1 MTLAVAASLPPDV
14 PLGRPLWIFSAA
26 TTISLTGGFIQE
38 IAVGWSV
45 WEVTHSTIWLAAAVL
60 ADLLPTLIV
69 SVPAGALI
77 DRFRPATIFWLSQVA
92 SCLQAL
98 VLCALAALG
107 ELTVGGLLA
116 CAVFLGTCN
125 AFTLPARLA
134 YMTALT
140 PREGFSRAVVLY
152 SLGGNAAFFAGPLIA
167 GALISAFGASA
178 AFAANALAYLPMI
191 AVAVT
196 LPAIAAK
203 PTTPRQRQG
212 ALQQMRGGFVH
223 AAQNRA
229 ILVPLLSFAALACT
243 ARGVI
248 ELAPSIAATALGG
261 GVGTLSLLSSAVA
274 LGALL
279 AGLWMS
285 RWGISRWGGWRERVT
300 IITTLAGS
308 AAALLAYG
316 ASGEIALALAGAVLL
331 GIMLAIN
338 NISVSSAIQLNAEPR
353 YRGRINSLYNMI
365 FKGGPALGVALFGG
379 LAQLTDVRLS
389 SVMAAI
395 VLILLM
401 LRMLRITS
409 QGRASPAASR

>member
-1 MTLAVAASLPPDV
+1 M
-14 PLGRPLWIFSAA
+14 
-26 TTISLTGGFIQE
+26 
-38 IAVGWSV
+38 
-45 WEVTHSTIWLAAAVL
+45 
-60 ADLLPTLIV
+60 
-69 SVPAGALI
+69 
-77 DRFRPATIFWLSQVA
+77 
-92 SCLQAL
+92 
-98 VLCALAALG
+98 
-107 ELTVGGLLA
+107 
-116 CAVFLGTCN
+116 
-125 AFTLPARLA
+125 
-134 YMTALT
+134 
-140 PREGFSRAVVLY
+140 LY

-167 GALISAFGASA
+167 GVLISAFDAGA

-212 ALQQMRGGFVH
+212 VLQQMRGGFVH

-300 IITTLAGS
+300 TITTLAGS

-316 ASGEIALALAGAVLL
+316 ASGEIALALAGAMLL

-389 SVMAAI
+389 SAMAAI

-401 LRMLRITS
+401 LRIAS

>member
-1 MTLAVAASLPPDV
+1 
-14 PLGRPLWIFSAA
+14 LGRPLWIFSAA

-38 IAVGWSV
+38 IAVGLGSDPLDR
-45 WEVTHSTIWLAAAVL
+45 LAGGGRARGPAADTDRQRASRG
-60 ADLLPTLIV
+60 ADR
-69 SVPAGALI
+69 SFPAGN
-77 DRFRPATIFWLSQVA
+77 DFWASQVA

-140 PREGFSRAVVLY
+140 PREGFGRAVVLY

-167 GALISAFGASA
+167 GALISAFGVGA

-191 AVAVT
+191 AVAMT

-203 PTTPRQRQG
+203 PTASRQRQG
-212 ALQQMRGGFVH
+212 VLQQMRGGFVH

-229 ILVPLLSFAALACT
+229 ILVPLLSFAALAGT

-248 ELAPSIAATALGG
+248 ELAPSSIAATALGG

-285 RWGISRWGGWRERVT
+285 RWGMSRWVGWRECAT

-316 ASGEIALALAGAVLL
+316 ASGEVALALAGAVLL
-331 GIMLAIN
+331 GVMLAIN
-338 NISVSSAIQLNAEPR
+338 NISVSNAIQLNAEPC

-389 SVMAAI
+389 SVVAAI
-395 VLILLM
+395 VLVLLM
-401 LRMLRITS
+401 LWITR

>member
-1 MTLAVAASLPPDV
+1 
-14 PLGRPLWIFSAA
+14 
-26 TTISLTGGFIQE
+26 
-38 IAVGWSV
+38 
-45 WEVTHSTIWLAAAVL
+45 
-60 ADLLPTLIV
+60 
-69 SVPAGALI
+69 
-77 DRFRPATIFWLSQVA
+77 
-92 SCLQAL
+92 
-98 VLCALAALG
+98 LAALG

-167 GALISAFGASA
+167 GVLISAFGASA

-212 ALQQMRGGFVH
+212 VLQQMRGGFVH

-401 LRMLRITS
+401 LRMLRMLRITS

>member
-1 MTLAVAASLPPDV
+1 MTLAVAASLAPQV

-38 IAVGWSV
+38 IAVGWSI
-45 WEVTHSTIWLAAAVL
+45 WEATHSTAWLAAAVL

-77 DRFRPATIFWLSQVA
+77 DRFQPATIFWLSQVA

-116 CAVFLGTCN
+116 CAAFLGTCN

-134 YMTALT
+134 YMTALI

-167 GALISAFGASA
+167 GVLISAFGAGA

-203 PTTPRQRQG
+203 PTTSRQRQG
-212 ALQQMRGGFVH
+212 VLQQMRGGFVH

-279 AGLWMS
+279 AGLW
-285 RWGISRWGGWRERVT
+285 ISRWGSWRERVT

-316 ASGEIALALAGAVLL
+316 ASGEITLALAGAMLL

-353 YRGRINSLYNMI
+353 YRGRVNSLYNMI

-389 SVMAAI
+389 SAVAAI
-395 VLILLM
+395 VLVLLM
-401 LRMLRITS
+401 LWITR